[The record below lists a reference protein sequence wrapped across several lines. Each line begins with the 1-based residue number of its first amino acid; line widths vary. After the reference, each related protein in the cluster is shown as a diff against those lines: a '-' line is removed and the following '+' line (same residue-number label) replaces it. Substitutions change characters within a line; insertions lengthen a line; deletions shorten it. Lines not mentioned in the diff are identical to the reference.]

1 MKAKDV
7 IFLWT
12 PPNVGDPKY
21 APTRGQVTLCLRQAL
36 FSDPK
41 APVFAHGCG
50 AALGE
55 FDLADHTATD
65 TKAALLAH
73 FHRLT
78 IRDGM
83 DPARVHEALLGIEEW
98 QVLSVVSLKP
108 EAAGAVH

>member
-1 MKAKDV
+1 MKANDV
-7 IFLWT
+7 ILLRT
-12 PPNVGDPKY
+12 PPSVGDPKY
-21 APTRGQVTLCLRQAL
+21 AMTRGQVTLRTRQEL

-55 FDLADHTATD
+55 FNLDDSRNVDA
-65 TKAALLAH
+65 KAALLAH

-83 DPARVHEALLGIEEW
+83 DPARVHQVLLGIEEW
-98 QVLSVVSLKP
+98 QVLSVVSLKK
-108 EAAGAVH
+108 ESAAAVN